1 MSLVYQACLP
11 SKRKTIGVIARIAE
25 MIAGTAGMT
34 VGIAGMIA
42 TVITAET
49 NRKAFA
55 TDWIGDGKTRGIAG
69 HSTLITP
76 VIFEMAILLIAKAS
90 AEGMP
95 KVIAKMVIHA
105 GGN

>member
-1 MSLVYQACLP
+1 M
-11 SKRKTIGVIARIAE
+11 IGVIARIAE

-49 NRKAFA
+49 NRKAIA
-55 TDWIGDGKTRGIAG
+55 TDWIGDEKTRGTAD
-69 HSTLITP
+69 HSTRIIP

-90 AEGMP
+90 AEGIP
-95 KVIAKMVIHA
+95 KATANLVIHA